1 MFGFKRGT
9 GESIWDIKQH
19 IGYISNTLHLQYRVS
34 ISALNTV
41 ISGFFY
47 SIGLYQQASELQMRL
62 AKQWLALI
70 GLSYKANCAFTQL
83 SYGDQRLL
91 LIVRA
96 MVKHPALVILDEPC
110 LGLDEANRQRV
121 LLLIEKVC
129 AAKTSTVIYV
139 NHHAAD
145 TIKWI
150 EHTLKMEDFKPA
162 HYGQQ
167 AAHSETLI

>member
-41 ISGFFY
+41 ISGFFD

-70 GLSYKANCAFTQL
+70 GLSDKANCTFTQL
-83 SYGDQRLL
+83 SYCDQRLL

-110 LGLDEANRQRV
+110 LGLTRQ
-121 LLLIEKVC
+121 I
-129 AAKTSTVIYV
+129 V
-139 NHHAAD
+139 NAFYC
-145 TIKWI
+145 
-150 EHTLKMEDFKPA
+150 L
-162 HYGQQ
+162 
-167 AAHSETLI
+167 